1 MSSPSLRVTNGKGG
15 SGDLPKGLTLTVIG
29 CGTIGTA
36 LLGRIM
42 EACERARDH
51 GNEPPFNRFFATVS
65 SEESR
70 YNLLNRFSDY
80 QSHFRVYCGENDL
93 WMDTADVVILAFK
106 PSMVEHILC
115 QRGVRDALAGKL
127 VISVIVGTPQKR
139 LIDAISKSIPSEV
152 MEKRSSLYS
161 EISYTPTDKPPY
173 LKRAMMNIAAEYGQS
188 ITVVET
194 SPLAETN
201 IGFEKITQWVFEQCG
216 KISFVSPETFD
227 IGGVLSAASGAL
239 LSVAL
244 DGILDGAVSQGLA
257 RAQAKE
263 IVSQTLISLATLL
276 ENGAHPAILREDFSI
291 PQGTTIAGLM
301 SLEEDRARWA
311 FSKATIV
318 SSERSKDIANTA
330 WESKVVLNP

>member
-1 MSSPSLRVTNGKGG
+1 MSSPSYRATNGKGG
-15 SGDLPKGLTLTVIG
+15 SDELPKNLALTVIG

-36 LLGRIM
+36 LLGRVM
-42 EACERARDH
+42 EACERAKDK
-51 GNEPPFNRFFATVS
+51 GDDVIFNRFFATVNG
-65 SEESR
+65 EESR
-70 YNLLNRFSDY
+70 YNLLNRFSTY

-106 PSMVEHILC
+106 PSMVEHILS

-127 VISVIVGTPQKR
+127 VISVIGGTPQKR
-139 LIDAISKSIPSEV
+139 LCDAISKSIPSEV
-152 MEKRSSLYS
+152 VEKRSSLYS
-161 EISYTPTDKPPY
+161 DISYAPTDKPPY
-173 LKRAMMNIAAEYGQS
+173 LKRVMMNIAAEYGQS
-188 ITVVET
+188 ITVIET
-194 SPLAETN
+194 SPPSDIN
-201 IGFEKITQWVFEQCG
+201 SGYEKITQWIFEQCG

-227 IGGVLSAASGAL
+227 IGGILSAASGAL

-257 RAQAKE
+257 RSQAKE
-263 IVSQTLISLATLL
+263 IVSQSLISLATLL

-318 SSERSKDIANTA
+318 SSERSKNIASTV
-330 WESKVVLNP
+330 WEDKNSTNP